1 MSEAAHYTF
10 DVALSFAVEDREAVF
25 AIAKCLRSHG
35 VSVFCVEFETS
46 PLWGDELPQHLVDV
60 YLRWARYAVV
70 FVSVDYRDKLW
81 LRDDLMSPLV
91 RALAERGENLLT
103 VRFDDSELEGLPECA
118 DALDLRQETPEEV
131 CLHICETL
139 GFVSSGEAARSPW
152 SRWVQGSARFGY
164 SSHRGRYRI
173 GQGLWEFETAWKK
186 ASDASIFCLSGPP
199 SIHGLT
205 VLPAGMA
212 VTDIS
217 DAALLDYTSPVRQ
230 PKAGQVIVLEN
241 SNGFFAALGITSVKD
256 STRWAGPDELAF
268 DYWIAR
274 DGGRDFSAIQRL

>member
-1 MSEAAHYTF
+1 VAGAAQYSY
-10 DVALSFAVEDREAVF
+10 DVALSFAFEDREAVF
-25 AIAKCLRSHG
+25 AIAECLRARG
-35 VSVFCVEFETS
+35 VSVFCTDFETS

-81 LRDDLMSPLV
+81 LRDNLMTPLV
-91 RALAERGENLLT
+91 RALAERGEHLLT
-103 VRFDDSELEGLPECA
+103 VRFDDSELEGLPERA

-139 GFVSSGEAARSPW
+139 GFVNSGEAARSPW
-152 SRWVQGSARFGY
+152 SRWVQGSARFDY

-173 GQGLWEFETAWKK
+173 GQGLWEFETAWRK
-186 ASDASIFCLSGPP
+186 ANVSIFCLSGPP
-199 SIHGLT
+199 SIHALAI
-205 VLPAGMA
+205 LPADMA
-212 VTDIS
+212 VTDIA

-230 PKAGQVIVLEN
+230 PKVGQVIVLEN
-241 SNGFFAALGITSVKD
+241 SNGFFAAIEITSIKD

-268 DYWIAR
+268 DYWVAR
-274 DGGRDFSAIQRL
+274 DGGRDFSAVQRL